1 MQMNRLAT
9 ALIAFL
15 AVSPL
20 QARSLQSMVAAS
32 AQAHGVPAS
41 LAHGVVMI
49 ESRYQCGVSGGGA
62 HGIMQVKP
70 ATARGVGILGSLHN
84 CATGIE
90 AGMRVLK
97 RALRAHG
104 GNLCAAATEFNQ
116 GSNPSGRCSSYGRR
130 VMAHSRGFHDD
141 RQLAGIQD

>member
-1 MQMNRLAT
+1 MNRLALT
-9 ALIAFL
+9 LIALL

-20 QARSLQSMVAAS
+20 QARSLHSMVAES
-32 AQAHGVPAS
+32 ARAHGVPAA
-41 LAHGVVMI
+41 LAHGVTMV
-49 ESRYQCGVSGGGA
+49 ESRYRCGVSGGGA

-97 RALRAHG
+97 RALRAQG

-116 GSNPSGRCSSYGRR
+116 GSNPGGRCSSYGRR
-130 VMAHSRGFHDD
+130 VMSHSRGFHDD
-141 RQLAGIQD
+141 RQLAGISD